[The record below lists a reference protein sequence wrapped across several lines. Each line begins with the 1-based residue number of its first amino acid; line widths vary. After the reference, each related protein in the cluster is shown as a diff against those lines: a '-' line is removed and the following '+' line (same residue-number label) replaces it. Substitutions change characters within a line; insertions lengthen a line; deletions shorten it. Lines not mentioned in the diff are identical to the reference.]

1 MLHEIKDFIVSWTSI
16 LGVFKFLYNSPKS
29 LLWIVIPLIIN
40 IVVMLASLYLA
51 FVVMATFFPI
61 SWPPLEFTLIAIG
74 ALAQAIA
81 SNVINFLLTMGCFLS
96 FYILSFS
103 IFCSFAYGLMVEK
116 IEKKLGVE
124 PNEFQSLSIW
134 RQILDSLLIALL
146 FMIGNIIILSLNI
159 FPFIGTIIA
168 MISAIVFQSF
178 CLGMEFFDFSMALRG
193 KSFKDK
199 LTYFKK
205 HPGEVLG
212 VGNVSWLFMMIP
224 ILNSCLFT
232 LSILTATF
240 RYRSRRIKT
249 TFSQVFGDDKVKLI
263 TSGSDILFSAKT
275 LNQEGRFFG
284 TPNQLAKVEN
294 ELVYLAKCRSESNLI
309 QWTASGEIMKQNS
322 TACN

>member
-1 MLHEIKDFIVSWTSI
+1 MLREIKDFIVSWTSI
-16 LGVFKFLYNSPKS
+16 LGVFKFLSNSPKS
-29 LLWIVIPLIIN
+29 ILWIVIPLIIN

-51 FVVMATFFPI
+51 FVVMEAFFPI

-74 ALAQAIA
+74 ALAEALA
-81 SNVINFLLTMGCFLS
+81 SNVINLLLTMGCFLS

-124 PNEFQSLSIW
+124 PNEFQSLTIW

-146 FMIGNIIILSLNI
+146 FMIGNIVILSLNI
-159 FPFIGTIIA
+159 FPFVGTIIA
-168 MISAIVFQSF
+168 MISAVIFQSF

-193 KSFKDK
+193 KSFKEK

-232 LSILTATF
+232 FSILAATF
-240 RYRSRRIKT
+240 RYRSRRIKAM
-249 TFSQVFGDDKVKLI
+249 SYQVFGDDQVRII
-263 TSGSDILFSAKT
+263 TSGSELLSSAKI

-284 TPNQLAKVEN
+284 TSDQLARIEN
-294 ELVYLAKCRSESNLI
+294 ELVYLAKPISESNLI
-309 QWTASGEIMKQNS
+309 QWTAGGEIMKQES
-322 TACN
+322 VAVS